1 MATLRQ
7 NVAPAASLDNKFRAL
22 MAMVRE
28 YRPNDDLS
36 VIERAYHFSLQH
48 HQGQTRASG
57 EPYLIHP
64 LEVATVL
71 AEMKLDPSAI
81 AAGLLHDAVEDTPVT
96 SQDVERAFGHSI
108 ARIVDGVTKIEK
120 INIAHAHR
128 EERQAENV

>member
-7 NVAPAASLDNKFRAL
+7 NVAPATTLDNKFRAL
-22 MAMVRE
+22 LSMVRG

-36 VIERAYHFSLQH
+36 IIERAYHFSLQH

-81 AAGLLHDAVEDTPVT
+81 AAGLPSRVT
-96 SQDVERAFGHSI
+96 GNRVSCAGASVWQHNS
-108 ARIVDGVTKIEK
+108 GVQPCRSSGGCR
-120 INIAHAHR
+120 NR
-128 EERQAENV
+128 RR